1 VPRRFPLLQHRWVY
15 MCGVEGAIGED
26 TEKRWGRVGGW
37 GLGEWGSGSCF
48 GIDLPEADNRGY
60 SAPAGPL
67 ENEMH
72 FAHTPFVVISAI
84 KNSIVSG
91 PFLIEASFTRFLI
104 SATSGTVSAQIT
116 KFLSARSGERRAS
129 QQDKVVESSK
139 RFFYMP
145 DHR

>member
-1 VPRRFPLLQHRWVY
+1 VPQRFPFQQHRWVY
-15 MCGVEGAIGED
+15 ICGVEGAIGED
-26 TEKRWGRVGGW
+26 TEKPRGRVGSW
-37 GLGEWGSGSCF
+37 GEWGREWLFVF
-48 GIDLPEADNRGY
+48 GIDLPETDNRGC

-116 KFLSARSGERRAS
+116 EFLSARSGERRAS
-129 QQDKVVESSK
+129 QEDKVVESSK